1 MQLKI
6 DDFQDIMLNALED
19 NNEFLL
25 PIHGTSMEPF
35 IHTGDKALIK
45 KSDSYKKRD
54 VILYRRQTGQYVFH
68 RILKIKKDFFLV
80 TGDNQIELEEVKMHQ
95 IKGKMI
101 QLIQNNKVVNH
112 RSVLYRFKIWVWSN
126 RFYRKVI
133 WKIFGRKYL
142 KK

>member
-6 DDFQDIMLNALED
+6 NDFQDVMLEALEE

-25 PIHGTSMEPF
+25 PICGTSMEPF

-54 VILYRRQTGQYVFH
+54 VILYRRQSGQFVFH
-68 RILKIKKDFFLV
+68 RILKRKKDFFLV
-80 TGDNQIELEEVKMHQ
+80 TGDNQIDLEEVKMNQ
-95 IKGKMI
+95 IKGKMV

-112 RSVLYRFKIWVWSN
+112 RSLFYRFKIWVWSN
-126 RFYRKVI
+126 RIYRRVY
-133 WKIFGRKYL
+133 WKLFGRKYL